1 MNKIFKY
8 ITVAAAV
15 LTVTAS
21 CNKEEDLLFDQSTA
35 KRLNAATENYAKRLA
50 DSKGGWIMEYYATND
65 AAEYNSGEAAS
76 YMGFPI
82 VTQFNADGSVLVA
95 MNNAFSGD
103 HNFSEDS
110 RSFSGSGYKEEK
122 SLWQIIGDNGPVL
135 TFNTY
140 NELFHTFS
148 DPRSYSVEDLGWGN
162 SSSNIQGQGLLGDYE
177 FIMIDVP
184 EGGQHIM
191 LKGKKRGTYIRLTR
205 LPEGTDFDAYLTDLK
220 NFQKLVFPQT
230 APNYCVLTVDGD
242 KFKTNEMFS
251 TIPNLYTYDGDE
263 LADESYHPFLITKRN
278 DKYYLRFR
286 DKFSYTYTATD
297 ETKNYDIQEL
307 VYDADKN
314 YFYQES
320 KPENTLK
327 PQDATDFFLQQAYAE
342 GWTFARNNGTGA
354 LNDAYNA
361 VYNDFKAIKYTLQ
374 NMALIEYPTDNI
386 NYTALRV
393 RYSTG
398 KSTANALYLFTAE
411 NVEGGVKM
419 TYKEPANT
427 ASQTIHTKLTSI
439 QTMIDA
445 LSGTFK
451 ISPKT
456 TPFNL
461 SSIVLTNAADESS
474 SYTITSVK

>member
-21 CNKEEDLLFDQSTA
+21 CTKEEENLFDQSTA
-35 KRLNAATENYAKRLA
+35 KRLNAATADYAKRLA
-50 DSKGGWIMEYYATND
+50 DSKGGWIMEYYATNE

-103 HNFSEDS
+103 HDFSEDS

-148 DPRSYSVEDLGWGN
+148 DPRSYSVSDLGYGN

-184 EGGQHIM
+184 EGGQHVM

-205 LPEGTDFDAYLTDLK
+205 IPEGTDFNTYLTDLSS
-220 NFQKLVFPQT
+220 FQKAIFPKT
-230 APNYCVLTVDGD
+230 APNHCVLTVDGD

-251 TIPNLYTYDGDE
+251 TIANLYKYDGDE

-297 ETKNYDIQEL
+297 ETKDYDLQEL
-307 VYDADKN
+307 VYDADN
-314 YFYQES
+314 NCFYQEG
-320 KPENTLK
+320 KPENNIK
-327 PQDATDFFLQQAYAE
+327 PQDPVDFVKSSLKGAHEFS
-342 GWTFARNNGTGA
+342 WTRTSTGS
-354 LNDAYNA
+354 DS
-361 VYNDFKAIKYTLQ
+361 FKALIGDVYTKMNSAKYTFTSMNLKA
-374 NMALIEYPTDNI
+374 NTEEG
-386 NYTALRV
+386 TAVLRLYY
-393 RYSTG
+393 RNTST
-398 KSTANALYLFTAE
+398 KKNVNALYNFTYEETE
-411 NVEGGVKM
+411 NGF
-419 TYKEPANT
+419 
-427 ASQTIHTKLTSI
+427 KLTYVDCDTPGQSLLTKCPII
-439 QTMIDA
+439 QDVLDKLNGEYNISVADNYFD
-445 LSGTFK
+445 LS
-451 ISPKT
+451 KT
-456 TPFNL
+456 QW
-461 SSIVLTNAADESS
+461 
-474 SYTITSVK
+474 TSVADPNFYIHVSY